1 MPRPQNPEVRRR
13 LLAAGLELIFT
24 RGFNGCGVQEITAA
38 AGIPKGSFY
47 NYFVTK
53 DAFAVAVLEEY
64 WKWVEKNFCS
74 VLRNPKVKPLDRI
87 AKYFRAMTD
96 EKQARKFTLGCLIGN
111 LSLEVSDSSPD
122 ARQKLANIFKLWQ
135 EPIAATLREAQ
146 ERNELS
152 RDRKVDDLAAA
163 LIEAWEGAV
172 MRGKVEQQR
181 ESYRRFES
189 ITLPRLLQ

>member
-1 MPRPQNPEVRRR
+1 MPRPQNPEVRQR

-24 RGFNGCGVQEITAA
+24 CGFNGCGVQEITAA

-74 VLRNPKVKPLDRI
+74 ILRNPKVKPRDRI

-96 EKQARKFTLGCLIGN
+96 EKQARRFTLGCLIGN
-111 LSLEVSDSSPD
+111 LSLEISDSSPD
-122 ARQKLANIFKLWQ
+122 ARQKLANIFKRWQ

-146 ERNELS
+146 EGNELS